1 MARSLL
7 FEPSMNKEDSRA
19 IMDALSSG
27 KILQTT
33 QHTSLQSPAA
43 LRFDSSE
50 ECCPNRLR
58 GSQ

>member
-27 KILQTT
+27 KIL
-33 QHTSLQSPAA
+33 
-43 LRFDSSE
+43 
-50 ECCPNRLR
+50 
-58 GSQ
+58 